1 MATFNFSDSD
11 LMSVL
16 GMKSNGPQ
24 IQQLFSELG
33 IQAPVQGRKPQNVA
47 GRYSDLSQIPIGQ
60 DVKRQVFQKLG
71 MGGGDGYQSWMGDA
85 GVNEGGQQ
93 VVNDQ
98 LSQAGQQALAGYQF
112 DWQPSGTRNEGTLKV
127 IGPDGQVVGSY
138 QQSDPSTASQ
148 MAQAAA
154 LAAAGFGGAGLMF
167 GVGPAAGMLGAGGM
181 GGGGGG
187 FAPGAGMGAD
197 AAANVAAYANTLTP
211 EMMASQVGAM
221 DLGLGAGGFGGGNA
235 LQSLVGESPF
245 EYAQVGGEGRMGLL
259 NAAQDAAGGAGPY
272 MGAAA
277 DSQAANAMMQA
288 AGTPTGAALGPNG
301 VNLVNA
307 GGVMSTSGNLLDR
320 AASAVGGWDKA
331 IPLVAQ
337 LGSGLFQ
344 GYQAGKAADQ
354 SAAASQAAINEQR
367 RQFDLTRGDFAP
379 YREAGAR
386 GLGLYEQGVSQVPS
400 ASDVMAQPGYQ
411 FGMDQGMNAL
421 QRQIAAHGG
430 RNSGA
435 AQKAATRYG
444 TDYATTRYNDAWAK
458 RNDRLAQLGAL
469 AGIGQAAT
477 SSTAGAG
484 MNSANA
490 ISGLLQNQ
498 GDTRAGGTLAQ
509 GNIWGNTANAIGA
522 LYGRP
527 KPQPTYPNPWG
538 P

>member
-1 MATFNFSDSD
+1 MASFNFSDSD

-47 GRYSDLSQIPIGQ
+47 GRYSDISQIPIGQ
-60 DVKRQVFQKLG
+60 DVKRQLFQKLG
-71 MGGGDGYQSWMGDA
+71 MGGGEGYQPWMGDA

-93 VVNDQ
+93 VPNDM
-98 LSQAGQQALAGYQF
+98 LSQAGQQALQGYQF

-154 LAAAGFGGAGLMF
+154 LAAAGFGGAGAMF
-167 GVGPAAGMLGAGGM
+167 GLGPMGATLGGM
-181 GGGGGG
+181 TG
-187 FAPGAGMGAD
+187 AYQVPGAGVGGVGGAGAAGIGAADQIAFLAANGMSD
-197 AAANVAAYANTLTP
+197 AAIASAFP
-211 EMMASQVGAM
+211 ELAS
-221 DLGLGAGGFGGGNA
+221 AGGLTGVGGGIAGAGGNA
-235 LQSLVGESPF
+235 LQALTQTGGPGGGGYEFMSNV
-245 EYAQVGGEGRMGLL
+245 AQMTPADAAGYSTVLSGADAAPYL
-259 NAAQDAAGGAGPY
+259 NAAGGGSWASNALSY
-272 MGAAA
+272 LA
-277 DSQAANAMMQA
+277 DPSKS
-288 AGTPTGAALGPNG
+288 
-301 VNLVNA
+301 V
-307 GGVMSTSGNLLDR
+307 
-320 AASAVGGWDKA
+320 
-331 IPLVAQ
+331 PLIAQ

-344 GYQAGKAADQ
+344 SYQAGKAADQ
-354 SAAASQAAINEQR
+354 SAAASQAAIDEQR

-400 ASDVMAQPGYQ
+400 AQDVMAQPGYQ

-444 TDYATTRYNDAWAK
+444 TDYATTKYNDAWAK

-490 ISGLLQNQ
+490 ISGLIQNQ

>member
-24 IQQLFSELG
+24 IQQLFSDLG

-60 DVKRQVFQKLG
+60 DVKRQLFQKLG
-71 MGGGDGYQSWMGDA
+71 MGGGEGYQSWMGDA
-85 GVNEGGQQ
+85 GVNEGGQS
-93 VVNDQ
+93 VPNDM
-98 LSQAGQQALAGYQF
+98 LSQAGQQALQGYQF

-154 LAAAGFGGAGLMF
+154 LAAAGFGGAGAMF
-167 GVGPAAGMLGAGGM
+167 GLGPMGATLGGMTGAYQAPGAGV
-181 GGGGGG
+181 GG

-221 DLGLGAGGFGGGNA
+221 DLGLGAAGAGGAGNA
-235 LQSLVGESPF
+235 LQSLGGGFAPDSGG
-245 EYAQVGGEGRMGLL
+245 YAFMSDAPQMT
-259 NAAQDAAGGAGPY
+259 AADAAGQTFTVGGADAAPY
-272 MGAAA
+272 
-277 DSQAANAMMQA
+277 MQA
-288 AGTPTGAALGPNG
+288 AGSGGSWLNNALSSLADP
-301 VNLVNA
+301 
-307 GGVMSTSGNLLDR
+307 SKS
-320 AASAVGGWDKA
+320 
-331 IPLVAQ
+331 IPLIAQ

-400 ASDVMAQPGYQ
+400 AADVMAQPGYQ
-411 FGMDQGMNAL
+411 FGLDQGMNAL

-477 SSTAGAG
+477 SSTANAG
-484 MNSANA
+484 SNATNA
-490 ISGLLQNQ
+490 IGQLMQYR
-498 GDTRAGGTLAQ
+498 GDTIGGGSLAQ

-527 KPQPTYPNPWG
+527 KPKTTNPLDPWG
-538 P
+538 T

>member
-33 IQAPVQGRKPQNVA
+33 IQAPVHGKKPQNVA
-47 GRYSDLSQIPIGQ
+47 GRYSDINQIPIGQ
-60 DVKRQVFQKLG
+60 DVKRQLFQKLG
-71 MGGGDGYQSWMGDA
+71 MGGGEGYQSWMGDA
-85 GVNEGGQQ
+85 GVNEAGQQ
-93 VVNDQ
+93 VPNDM

-112 DWQPSGTRNEGTLKV
+112 DWQPSGTRNEGTLRV

-167 GVGPAAGMLGAGGM
+167 GVGPAAGMFGASQAGNALQSAAQ
-181 GGGGGG
+181 GGG
-187 FAPGAGMGAD
+187 FMPGAGMGAD
-197 AAANVAAYANTLTP
+197 AAANVAAYAGQGLP
-211 EMMASQVGAM
+211 AGAIPSIP
-221 DLGLGAGGFGGGNA
+221 GLGAAEAAGMGAAGAGFAPDAGG
-235 LQSLVGESPF
+235 
-245 EYAQVGGEGRMGLL
+245 YAFMSDAPQMT
-259 NAAQDAAGGAGPY
+259 AADAAGQTFTVGGADAAPY
-272 MGAAA
+272 V
-277 DSQAANAMMQA
+277 NA
-288 AGTPTGAALGPNG
+288 AGGGSWANNALSYLADP
-301 VNLVNA
+301 
-307 GGVMSTSGNLLDR
+307 SKS
-320 AASAVGGWDKA
+320 
-331 IPLVAQ
+331 IPLIAQ

-344 GYQAGKAADQ
+344 SYQANKAAGQ
-354 SAAASQAAINEQR
+354 SAAASQAAIDEQR

-400 ASDVMAQPGYQ
+400 AQDVMAQPGYQ

-444 TDYATTRYNDAWAK
+444 TDYATTKYNDAWAK

-490 ISGLLQNQ
+490 ISGLIQNQ

>member
-1 MATFNFSDSD
+1 
-11 LMSVL
+11 
-16 GMKSNGPQ
+16 
-24 IQQLFSELG
+24 
-33 IQAPVQGRKPQNVA
+33 
-47 GRYSDLSQIPIGQ
+47 
-60 DVKRQVFQKLG
+60 
-71 MGGGDGYQSWMGDA
+71 
-85 GVNEGGQQ
+85 
-93 VVNDQ
+93 
-98 LSQAGQQALAGYQF
+98 
-112 DWQPSGTRNEGTLKV
+112 
-127 IGPDGQVVGSY
+127 
-138 QQSDPSTASQ
+138 
-148 MAQAAA
+148 
-154 LAAAGFGGAGLMF
+154 
-167 GVGPAAGMLGAGGM
+167 
-181 GGGGGG
+181 
-187 FAPGAGMGAD
+187 
-197 AAANVAAYANTLTP
+197 
-211 EMMASQVGAM
+211 MASQVGAM
-221 DLGLGAGGFGGGNA
+221 DLGLGAAGVGGGNA
-235 LQSLVGESPF
+235 LQSLAQAGSPF
-245 EYAQVGGEGRMGLL
+245 EYAQVGNEGRMGLL

-288 AGTPTGAALGPNG
+288 AGTPTGAALVPNG

-307 GGVMSTSGNLLDR
+307 GGVMSASGNLLDR

-354 SAAASQAAINEQR
+354 SAAASQAAIDEQR

-400 ASDVMAQPGYQ
+400 AQDVMAQPGYQ

-490 ISGLLQNQ
+490 ISGLIQNQ

>member
-33 IQAPVQGRKPQNVA
+33 IQQPVQGKKPQNVA
-47 GRYSDLSQIPIGQ
+47 GRYSDISQIPIGQ
-60 DVKRQVFQKLG
+60 DVKRQLFQKLG
-71 MGGGDGYQSWMGDA
+71 MGGGEGYQSWMGDA

-93 VVNDQ
+93 VPNDM
-98 LSQAGQQALAGYQF
+98 LSQAGQQALQGYQF
-112 DWQPSGTRNEGTLKV
+112 DWQPSGTRNEGTLRV

-167 GVGPAAGMLGAGGM
+167 GVGPAAGMFGAGGM
-181 GGGGGG
+181 GGAEGG
-187 FAPGAGMGAD
+187 
-197 AAANVAAYANTLTP
+197 
-211 EMMASQVGAM
+211 S
-221 DLGLGAGGFGGGNA
+221 NA
-235 LQSLVGESPF
+235 LQSIAQAGGSPF
-245 EYAQVGGEGRMGLL
+245 EYALPGAEGGMSIMNVG
-259 NAAQDAAGGAGPY
+259 ADAAGSAGPY
-272 MGAAA
+272 MGAAV

-288 AGTPTGAALGPNG
+288 AGTPTGAALVPNG

-307 GGVMSTSGNLLDR
+307 GGVMSASGNLLDR

-354 SAAASQAAINEQR
+354 SAAASQAAIDEQR

-400 ASDVMAQPGYQ
+400 AQDVMAQPGYQ

-444 TDYATTRYNDAWAK
+444 TDYATTKYNDAWAK

-477 SSTAGAG
+477 SSTAGSG

-490 ISGLLQNQ
+490 ISGLIQNQ